1 MFIEDMK
8 EQDNG
13 NVAVDG
19 DKELTRGLLWKL
31 DVRYVNLVFIYVV
44 VPFTDSRAEYC
55 P

>member
-13 NVAVDG
+13 NVSVDEN
-19 DKELTRGLLWKL
+19 KELTRRLLWKL
-31 DVRYVNLVFIYVV
+31 DIRYVKLVFIYVL